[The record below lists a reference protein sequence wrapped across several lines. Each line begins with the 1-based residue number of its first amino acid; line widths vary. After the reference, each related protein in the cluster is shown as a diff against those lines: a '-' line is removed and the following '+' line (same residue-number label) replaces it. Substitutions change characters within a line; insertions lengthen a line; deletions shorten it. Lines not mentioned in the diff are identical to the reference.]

1 MQGNLNRIHMFS
13 SRPAHMLTCAALAVA
28 FAAAPALSPAA
39 AFADS
44 SASEARLAAS
54 RQQVEQATQ
63 TLQEAEDNVADLQA
77 LIDQNTAD
85 IAEIEAQLPAQRQ
98 RAAEAMRAQYKYQK
112 STNSFLSAVLG
123 ITSLDDAISTL
134 AYMDTIEEANTAE
147 IERLNDMEAELQEK
161 KAELTEAKTQADAE
175 RQKAADALAEA
186 QRVRSEAQAEA
197 EAAAAAQMAAL
208 SGESAAAAGEGAD
221 AGNTSN
227 TANQAGQTVQASVAG
242 GAVDWNLSEADFVAT
257 WTARIDAYLDG
268 SPLAGYGAV
277 FAQAAWDNGLD
288 PRFSPAIACTES
300 TKGTYCFRDYN
311 AWGWMTSRQF
321 SSWEESISA
330 HVAFLAA
337 NYGPT
342 LTPEGA
348 QRYCPPTWQDWY
360 NKVASQ
366 MNLI

>member
-1 MQGNLNRIHMFS
+1 MQGNLNRIHMIS
-13 SRPAHMLTCAALAVA
+13 KRPARMLTCAALAVA
-28 FAAAPALSPAA
+28 FATAPMLSPASA
-39 AFADS
+39 YADS
-44 SASEARLAAS
+44 GTAESRLEES
-54 RQQVEQATQ
+54 RRQVEQATSA
-63 TLQEAEDNVADLQA
+63 LQEAEDNVDALQA

-85 IAEIEAQLPAQRQ
+85 IAEIEAQLPAQRE

-112 STNSFLSAVLG
+112 STNSLLGAVLG

-134 AYMDTIEEANTAE
+134 TYMDTIEEANTAE

-161 KAELTEAKTQADAE
+161 KVELTEAKTQADAE

-197 EAAAAAQMAAL
+197 EAAAAAQLAQLA
-208 SGESAAAAGEGAD
+208 GQTSAAQGEGAD
-221 AGNTSN
+221 AGNASN
-227 TANQAGQTVQASVAG
+227 TGNQEGQTASASLAG
-242 GAVDWNLSEADFVAT
+242 GAVDWNLTEQDFVAT

-321 SSWEESISA
+321 SSWEESIAA